1 MIKFKYSNLI
11 IYIIVYNVY
20 YILGIILK
28 MGKNDIFVEKTDL
41 IEENLKSIKPKPSLK
56 DFIPSIIYLSMLITQ
71 FILVFIYYNYYN
83 LDFLA
88 WIGWG
93 TLIFFFVFG
102 GLPRRDFKKYGRVE
116 KGKNFIYTTVIV
128 DKGIY
133 SIIRHP
139 QWLCWI
145 ILSLTVS
152 FMSQYFITVIL
163 ALPVCSLIYG
173 ETFLL
178 DKRLIKKFG
187 DDYSV
192 YKKKVP
198 RMNLIFGIIR
208 YLKNNKKYTKL
219 EML

>member
-1 MIKFKYSNLI
+1 MEK
-11 IYIIVYNVY
+11 
-20 YILGIILK
+20 
-28 MGKNDIFVEKTDL
+28 DIFVEKTDL
-41 IEENLKSIKPKPSLK
+41 IENNIKSIKPKPSLK
-56 DFIPSIIYLSMLITQ
+56 DFIPSIIYSSMLITQ

-93 TLIFFFVFG
+93 ILIFFLVFG

-116 KGKNFIYTTVIV
+116 DGKNFIYTTVLV

-145 ILSLTVS
+145 ILSLTVT

-163 ALPVCSLIYG
+163 AIPVCALIYG

-178 DKRLIKKFG
+178 DKKLIKKFG
-187 DDYSV
+187 DDYRE

-198 RMNLIFGIIR
+198 RMNLILGIIR
-208 YLKNNKKYTKL
+208 YLKNNKKHIKL
-219 EML
+219 EIL